1 MFGHSNQTLFWNSW
15 KTKRACSTEWQKR
28 QVYLEG
34 KISIN
39 ITKNSQES
47 LHKSSRRCSTS
58 SNSKNRDT
66 ILKIWLL
73 YLQRKKV
80 KNNYSV
86 FQKFS
91 SRNINSSISFKN
103 WLVLA
108 DMSRNVI
115 NSEYSPLVFAVFW
128 WGPLRQVLAIFFTTI
143 YLVYFFNCFWIGLSL
158 TR

>member
-15 KTKRACSTEWQKR
+15 KMKRACSTEWQKR

-39 ITKNSQES
+39 IRKNSQES
-47 LHKSSRRCSTS
+47 LHKSSRRCSMS

-103 WLVLA
+103 LLVLA
-108 DMSRNVI
+108 DTSRNVI
-115 NSEYSPLVFAVFW
+115 NSKYSPLVVAVFW
-128 WGPLRQVLAIFFTTI
+128 WGPLWQVLTIFFHN
-143 YLVYFFNCFWIGLSL
+143 YLLGLFL
-158 TR
+158 QLFLNRIIID

>member
-1 MFGHSNQTLFWNSW
+1 L
-15 KTKRACSTEWQKR
+15 
-28 QVYLEG
+28 
-34 KISIN
+34 I
-39 ITKNSQES
+39 
-47 LHKSSRRCSTS
+47 
-58 SNSKNRDT
+58 
-66 ILKIWLL
+66 
-73 YLQRKKV
+73 YLQTKKV

-115 NSEYSPLVFAVFW
+115 NSEYSPLVVAVFW
-128 WGPLRQVLAIFFTTI
+128 WGPLWQFLAIFFTTI

>member
-39 ITKNSQES
+39 IRKNSQES

-58 SNSKNRDT
+58 SNSKNRAT

-103 WLVLA
+103 LLVLA
-108 DMSRNVI
+108 DTSRNII
-115 NSEYSPLVFAVFW
+115 NSKYSPLVVAVFW
-128 WGPLRQVLAIFFTTI
+128 WGPLWQALAIFFHN
-143 YLVYFFNCFWIGLSL
+143 YLLGLFL
-158 TR
+158 QLFLNRIIID

>member
-1 MFGHSNQTLFWNSW
+1 L
-15 KTKRACSTEWQKR
+15 
-28 QVYLEG
+28 
-34 KISIN
+34 I
-39 ITKNSQES
+39 
-47 LHKSSRRCSTS
+47 
-58 SNSKNRDT
+58 
-66 ILKIWLL
+66 
-73 YLQRKKV
+73 YLQTKKV